1 MIGADAVAPSLDGL
15 PPGSRDPDPGD
26 LDRLLASLDHLAL
39 CCCEPGADEAREHLP
54 TEAMTM
60 DEKRLVSAI
69 LAIGQ
74 NL

>member
-1 MIGADAVAPSLDGL
+1 MIDADVVASSLDGL
-15 PPGSRDPDPGD
+15 PPGSRDPDPSD

-39 CCCEPGADEAREHLP
+39 CCCEPGPDEARKHLP

-69 LAIGQ
+69 LTIGP